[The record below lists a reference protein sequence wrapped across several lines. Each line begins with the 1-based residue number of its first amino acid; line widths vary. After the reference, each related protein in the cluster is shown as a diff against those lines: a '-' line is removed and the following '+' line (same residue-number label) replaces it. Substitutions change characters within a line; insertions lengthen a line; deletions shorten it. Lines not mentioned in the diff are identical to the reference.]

1 MASTAETT
9 DIKKKSLS
17 GAPPPDLDSELKENI
32 NIMQNQGDGK
42 QTSNGENVQHGIKR
56 AAESDDDVEM
66 KEEGDEK
73 KENGD
78 SKGQKQK
85 RKKRKK
91 APGPVLPKNALMQ
104 LNEIKPGLTFK
115 AISQSGP
122 VHAPTFVM
130 SVEVNGQEF
139 KGQGRTKKAAKLH
152 AAEQALSSFIQ
163 FPDAS
168 EAYKAMGK
176 YIYTSDFTTDE
187 PMTTPSIFSAFDDSK
202 DMEAVPTPETE
213 VPSNGSPPDVS
224 ASPGIG
230 TEPPPTASDN
240 SSKNPIMTLNELK
253 PGLKYE
259 LAGETGQSHSKN
271 FIMSIKV
278 DDQTFQ
284 GFARNKKL
292 AKARAAQAALAA
304 LYNMS
309 PATAPGLQPV
319 PSEGLQLHE
328 PQLLADLV
336 HKLVLSKFG
345 ELTNGFTSPNARRKV
360 LAGIVMT
367 KGESVDQATVIC
379 VSTGTKCINGEY
391 MSDQGLAMN
400 DSHAEI
406 VSRRC
411 LLRYLYYAVGILCK
425 NQGEK
430 SIFVPNPAG
439 SGYKLRSGVQFH
451 LYISTSPCGDA
462 RIFSP
467 HEASGEGEISI
478 DKHPNRKARG
488 QLRTKIES
496 GEGTIPVKSGPALQ
510 TWDGVLQGERLLTM
524 SCSDKIARWNMLGLQ
539 GSLLSHFVEPI
550 YLDSIILGS
559 LYHGDHLSR
568 AVYARVTS
576 LEELPTMFRLN
587 KPLLSGIS
595 NTESRQPGKAPSF
608 SVNWTIG
615 DNELEAINTTTGKD
629 ELGKSSRI
637 CKKELF
643 EHFKKLYGKLS
654 MLTNMPKTPPKTYA
668 ESKALAVDYHKTKA
682 KMVGAFEKA
691 GLGTWIK
698 KPLEQDQFE

>member
-1 MASTAETT
+1 MNFVLILIFFLFFPIYFTE
-9 DIKKKSLS
+9 KKSVP
-17 GAPPPDLDSELKENI
+17 GGPPQVLDSSETKENI
-32 NIMQNQGDGK
+32 NIMQKQGDGNK
-42 QTSNGENVQHGIKR
+42 AANGENVHGVKR

-78 SKGQKQK
+78 AKGQKQK

-115 AISQSGP
+115 PISQSGP

-139 KGQGRTKKAAKLH
+139 KGSGRTKKAAKLH

-187 PMTTPSIFSAFDDSK
+187 PVTTPSIFSAFDDSK
-202 DMEAVPTPETE
+202 DMEALPTPETE
-213 VPSNGSPPDVS
+213 LPSNGSPPDVT

-230 TEPPPTASDN
+230 TEPPPAASDQA
-240 SSKNPIMTLNELK
+240 SGKNPIMTLNELK

-259 LAGETGQSHSKN
+259 LVGETGQSHSKN
-271 FIMSIKV
+271 FIMSVQV
-278 DDQTFQ
+278 DDQAFQ

-309 PATAPGLQPV
+309 PSTAPGLQPV

-328 PQLLADLV
+328 PQLLADQV

-367 KGESVDQATVIC
+367 KGEGVDQATVIC

-391 MSDQGLAMN
+391 MSDQGLAVN

-411 LLRYLYYAVGILCK
+411 LLRYLYSQLEYYVQ

-430 SIFVPNPAG
+430 SIFVPNPTG

-467 HEASGEGEISI
+467 HEASGDGEISI

-524 SCSDKIARWNMLGLQ
+524 SCSDKLAR
-539 GSLLSHFVEPI
+539 
-550 YLDSIILGS
+550 
-559 LYHGDHLSR
+559 
-568 AVYARVTS
+568 
-576 LEELPTMFRLN
+576 
-587 KPLLSGIS
+587 
-595 NTESRQPGKAPSF
+595 
-608 SVNWTIG
+608 
-615 DNELEAINTTTGKD
+615 
-629 ELGKSSRI
+629 
-637 CKKELF
+637 
-643 EHFKKLYGKLS
+643 
-654 MLTNMPKTPPKTYA
+654 
-668 ESKALAVDYHKTKA
+668 
-682 KMVGAFEKA
+682 
-691 GLGTWIK
+691 
-698 KPLEQDQFE
+698 

>member
-1 MASTAETT
+1 MFVSLFLYFT
-9 DIKKKSLS
+9 DKKPL
-17 GAPPPDLDSELKENI
+17 PEEIDSEVKENI
-32 NIMQNQGDGK
+32 NIMQQGDSMEASNNGQK
-42 QTSNGENVQHGIKR
+42 QLKGVKR
-56 AAESDDDVEM
+56 AADSDSDVEM
-66 KEEGDEK
+66 KDEGDEK

-78 SKGQKQK
+78 SKGLKQK

-115 AISQSGP
+115 AISQAGP

-176 YIYTSDFTTDE
+176 YIYNSDFTTDE
-187 PMTTPSIFSAFDDSK
+187 PVATHAPSIFSAFDDSK
-202 DMEAVPTPETE
+202 DMEAVPKPETE
-213 VPSNGSPPDVS
+213 LPSNGSPPLTV
-224 ASPGIG
+224 SPGTG
-230 TEPPPTASDN
+230 PEPPPAAND

-259 LAGETGQSHSKN
+259 LVGETGQSHSKN
-271 FIMSIKV
+271 FIMSVQV
-278 DDQTFQ
+278 DDKVFQ
-284 GFARNKKL
+284 GYARNKKI

-309 PATAPGLQPV
+309 PQTAPGLQPV

-328 PQLLADLV
+328 PQLLADHV
-336 HKLVLSKFG
+336 HKLVLNKFG
-345 ELTNGFTSPNARRKV
+345 ELTNGFTSSNARRKV

-367 KGESVDQATVIC
+367 KGESMDQATVIC
-379 VSTGTKCINGEY
+379 VSSGTKCINGEY
-391 MSDQGLAMN
+391 MSDQGLAVN

-411 LLRYLYYAVGILCK
+411 LLRYLYSQLEYYAQ

-430 SIFVPNPAG
+430 SIFVPNPTG
-439 SGYKLRSGVQFH
+439 RGYKLRSGVQFH

-467 HEASGEGEISI
+467 HEASGEGEVPV

-524 SCSDKIARWNMLGLQ
+524 SCSDKIAR
-539 GSLLSHFVEPI
+539 S
-550 YLDSIILGS
+550 
-559 LYHGDHLSR
+559 
-568 AVYARVTS
+568 VYSTYRVQ
-576 LEELPTMFRLN
+576 FYN
-587 KPLLSGIS
+587 VQN
-595 NTESRQPGKAPSF
+595 NTCADFKIACISF
-608 SVNWTIG
+608 SEKFRRQFCSLFLKSVWYNFLYDY
-615 DNELEAINTTTGKD
+615 DNLIRKSNLACDQFCSPIEINI
-629 ELGKSSRI
+629 LI
-637 CKKELF
+637 CSTF
-643 EHFKKLYGKLS
+643 NRMFH
-654 MLTNMPKTPPKTYA
+654 
-668 ESKALAVDYHKTKA
+668 
-682 KMVGAFEKA
+682 A
-691 GLGTWIK
+691 GLFIVVTLFAFFFGESEKNW
-698 KPLEQDQFE
+698 